1 MLRDRRIER
10 TVGENTKVMAGSP
23 STITW
28 RSRPT
33 ERDQR
38 VRAEVK
44 CWAVA
49 ANLFCNEMPL
59 LAATIVSVAGEV
71 VVFL

>member
-59 LAATIVSVAGEV
+59 LAATIVASKEAKV
-71 VVFL
+71 